1 MLKRVRGKAMQEQLK
16 ELNKTLRN
24 DFGAEPK
31 KTKPKNTFKN
41 FIILFLAI
49 SVSILFLSFS
59 PYPGKI
65 LKREI
70 IISAQGQVMGLVF
83 STIKQKNRINLL
95 ILGIPGEGHRGENM
109 TDTIIVINSTPRG
122 EKPIGISIPR
132 DLLLKFPKQNY
143 YTKINALFGSTKD
156 RKQGLESVKL
166 SLKEITGLDTDYFII
181 FDLEGIKNIIDQLEG
196 IDVVV
201 KNDIYDPKFP
211 APYDSYEI
219 FSLKKGIH
227 HLDGETTLKYIRS
240 RNAPE
245 GDFSRIERQQEVI
258 NILKNKIL
266 SLNFFWDFP
275 TILKLWKGFGSH
287 IFTNIDI
294 TDIKYAWNLASKTN
308 LDTINFDTLGSEE
321 NNLLISGET
330 ILDKEK
336 AYILKPKAGLDNYTE
351 IKEYIKNLISNQL

>member
-1 MLKRVRGKAMQEQLK
+1 MQEQLK

-31 KTKPKNTFKN
+31 KNKPKNTFKN
-41 FIILFLAI
+41 FILLFLAI
-49 SVSILFLSFS
+49 SVSISFLSFS
-59 PYPGKI
+59 PYLEKL

-70 IISAQGQVMGLVF
+70 IISAQGQIMGLMF
-83 STIKQKNRINLL
+83 SSSGQKDRINLL
-95 ILGIPGEGHRGENM
+95 ILGIPGKGYQGENM
-109 TDTIIVINSTPRG
+109 TDTIIIINSTPKG

-132 DLLLKFPKQNY
+132 DLMVRFPKQNY
-143 YTKINALFGSTKD
+143 YTKINALFGSTED

-166 SLKEITGLDTDYFII
+166 SLKEITGFDTDYFIV
-181 FDLEGIKNIIDQLEG
+181 FDLEGIKNMIDQFGG

-201 KNDIYDPKFP
+201 DNDIYDPKFP

-227 HLDGETTLKYIRS
+227 HLDGETALKFIRS
-240 RNAPE
+240 RNTQE
-245 GDFSRIERQQEVI
+245 GDFSRIARQQEVI

-275 TILKLWKGFGSH
+275 TILKLWKSFGSH
-287 IFTNIDI
+287 TYTNIDI
-294 TDIKYAWNLASKTN
+294 TDIRYTWNLINKTN
-308 LDTINFDTLGSEE
+308 LDTIKFDTLGDKE
-321 NNLLISGET
+321 NNLLVNGET

-336 AYILKPKAGLDNYTE
+336 TYILKPRAGLDNYTE
-351 IKEYIKNLISNQL
+351 IKEYIKNLINNQL